1 MKRDEPLFR
10 LQTKI
15 ALFACIVVALS
26 LLVADLIINNKI
38 SDNARIS
45 ASEEAIEIAR
55 IVANAPVVI
64 EGLSG
69 QRDEQDIQAFTDNVL
84 RVSDVRFIT
93 VMDMNRI
100 RKSHPN
106 PSLIGV
112 SYEEQDVNPVL
123 EGKENTSVNQG
134 SLGVSLRAF
143 SPIFAA
149 DGRQVGVVLVGILIE
164 SVQEAVD
171 NSRAGI
177 YVAVGVGLL
186 VGILGS
192 LVLARN
198 IKKSMFGL
206 EPFTIAQMFEERSAM
221 LQTVR
226 EGILAV
232 DKQFH
237 ITIANEE
244 AMRLFRQADI
254 IGDPIGRKV
263 DEYVPNTRMGA
274 ILLNGQAEFD
284 QEQDLNGIIIL
295 VNRIPIIVDGEIV
308 GAIATFRDKTEMR
321 HLAEKLT
328 GVRTY
333 AEALRSQT
341 HEFMNKL
348 HVIIGMVR
356 MGYYERLTSYVN
368 QIATQYQVEVGYLV
382 KKIKDPVLAG
392 FVLAKISLVREAGV
406 EMVLSED
413 SFLPEPAEHEVVH
426 ELITIVGNLINNAL
440 EAVEHSAI
448 KRISVD
454 FSYDRDILI
463 IEVAD
468 TGAGI
473 EEEVK
478 KSVFEQG
485 YSTKGNDRGLG
496 LYLIAQSL
504 QRLGGTISVTST
516 VGSGSVFQVMMPYWS
531 KEDYND

>member
-1 MKRDEPLFR
+1 MRRDKPLFS

-15 ALFACIVVALS
+15 AVFTCIVVALA
-26 LLVADLIINNKI
+26 LLAADIIINTKI
-38 SDNARIS
+38 SDNARLS
-45 ASEEAIEIAR
+45 ASEEATEIAR
-55 IVANAPVVI
+55 IIACSPTII
-64 EGLSG
+64 EALSG
-69 QRDEQDIQAFTDNVL
+69 RRDEGDIQLFTDKVLNV
-84 RVSDVRFIT
+84 SEVRFIT
-93 VMDMNRI
+93 VMDMNRV

-106 PSLIGV
+106 PSLIGTY
-112 SYEEQDVNPVL
+112 YEEDDVNPVF
-123 EGKENTSVNQG
+123 EGRENTSVNKG

-143 SPIFAA
+143 SPIFAP
-149 DGRQVGVVLVGILIE
+149 DGQQVGVVLVGILIE

-177 YVAVGVGLL
+177 YVAVGIGLL

-206 EPFTIAQMFEERSAM
+206 EPFTIAKMFEERSAM

-232 DKQFH
+232 DKGSH
-237 ITIANEE
+237 ITIVNEE
-244 AMRLFRQADI
+244 AMRLFRQAGI

-263 DEYVPNTRMGA
+263 DEYVPNTRMQA
-274 ILLNGQAEFD
+274 ILLKGQAEFD

-295 VNRIPIIVDGEIV
+295 ANRIPIIVDGEIV

-321 HLAEKLT
+321 QLAEKLT
-328 GVRTY
+328 GVRVY

-356 MGYYERLTSYVN
+356 MGYYERLTSYVS
-368 QIATQYQVEVGYLV
+368 QISNQYQAEVGYV
-382 KKIKDPVLAG
+382 AKKIKDPVLAG
-392 FVLAKISLVREAGV
+392 FVMGKLSLVREAGA
-406 EMVLSED
+406 EMILSED
-413 SFLPEPAEHEVVH
+413 SFLPEPAEPEFVH
-426 ELITIVGNLINNAL
+426 ELITILGNLINNAL
-440 EAVEHSAI
+440 DAVEHSTVKHI
-448 KRISVD
+448 NLGFYYES
-454 FSYDRDILI
+454 DILKI
-463 IEVAD
+463 DIGD
-468 TGAGI
+468 TGIGI

-478 KSVFEQG
+478 KSIFEQG

-496 LYLIAQSL
+496 LYLVKRSL
-504 QRLGGTISVTST
+504 ERLGGTITVSST
-516 VGSGSVFQVMMPYWS
+516 VGHGTVFQVIMPYWS
-531 KEDYND
+531 KEGYLD